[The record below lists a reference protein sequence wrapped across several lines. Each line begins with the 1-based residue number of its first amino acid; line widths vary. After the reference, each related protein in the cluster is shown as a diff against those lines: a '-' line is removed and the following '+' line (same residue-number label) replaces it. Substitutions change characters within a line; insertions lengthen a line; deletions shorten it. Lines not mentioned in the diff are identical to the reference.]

1 MGKSLTIYG
10 YIKKII
16 VGKPFLKP
24 LPHRNPLPHFTYS
37 IFDPPCFPAK
47 PISLKKKKQQPSVD
61 RPPQCFSFGILTLH
75 TTCASLRSKNIFH
88 AARSEQGFTPHL
100 LAWNHPLPHHPHPT
114 HTSCPD
120 TSQRAVL
127 ALAGHMTECVTSPL
141 LGLWQRLWWTRL
153 SVWLGY
159 HIFFYTYIYIKI
171 EKYAHAL

>member
-1 MGKSLTIYG
+1 MEKSLTIYR

-47 PISLKKKKQQPSVD
+47 PIRLKKKKKQPSVD

-88 AARSEQGFTPHL
+88 PGQKWARFHSTSACLKPPPTPPPPPPPHL
-100 LAWNHPLPHHPHPT
+100 LSRHEPACSAGVGWSHDRVRYVTTPRPLTAALMDPSVCLAWV
-114 HTSCPD
+114 S
-120 TSQRAVL
+120 
-127 ALAGHMTECVTSPL
+127 
-141 LGLWQRLWWTRL
+141 
-153 SVWLGY
+153 Y
-159 HIFFYTYIYIKI
+159 FFIHIYIKI